1 MKNNKFDLSKFEK
14 IEDLIYFD
22 EIILSHL
29 KLNKKNYFLYLV
41 DNKETSDVFLL
52 FEVEDRK
59 IYDYLS
65 KKISLKS
72 LILENDVVHQIE
84 EDFEGQIIE
93 TQFLYTEQINEEY
106 FPSND
111 SYIEYLPTESSYYF
125 EKLNQIYNKPY
136 LQSLRKNAF
145 FVKFSSEDKS
155 YGDTIGL
162 NDLSNVLLSNLSSS
176 FKSFLKID
184 FLKTFSNKIADDKVL
199 SRIYKMVLPYTD
211 LRAVEF
217 DFGSF
222 EIGLSVDDILTTKIE
237 DKDVKYWVEN
247 VGWKFKDIVLDDVI
261 DNNELDEILT
271 IYNDDERL
279 KIFKPI
285 LNIIESNKF
294 NIQIKNTNSEK
305 YKDLALK
312 NRSIANKIVTNIE
325 KPEQPHDFSVINML
339 TIIDKNKKKKTINLE
354 NTLFSNE
361 QKTNIILRAKD
372 FIDKGYNKIDSDLEL
387 ILTFE
392 NVDDKVF
399 IKTEYDTKIFNVQVQ
414 SEKIDEEIK
423 KLINIIYEYIINR

>member
-14 IEDLIYFD
+14 VEDLIYFD
-22 EIILSHL
+22 EVILSHL

-41 DNKETSDVFLL
+41 DNRETSDIFLL
-52 FEVEDRK
+52 FEVEDK
-59 IYDYLS
+59 NIYDYLS
-65 KKISLKS
+65 RKISLKN
-72 LILENDVVHQIE
+72 LILENDLVHQIE
-84 EDFEGQIIE
+84 EDFEGHIID
-93 TQFLYTEQINEEY
+93 TQFLYTDQIKEEY

-111 SYIEYLPTESSYYF
+111 SYIEYLPSESSYYF

-145 FVKFSSEDKS
+145 FVKFSSENKL

-176 FKSFLKID
+176 FKNFLKID

-199 SRIYKMVLPYTD
+199 SKIYKMALPYTD

-247 VGWKFKDIVLDDVI
+247 VGWKFKDIVLDDDM

-271 IYNDDERL
+271 TYNDEERL

-285 LNIIESNKF
+285 LNIIDNNKF
-294 NIQIKNTNSEK
+294 NIQIKKTNSEK
-305 YKDLALK
+305 YKDLALN
-312 NRSIANKIVTNIE
+312 NRSIANRIITSIE
-325 KPEQPHDFSVINML
+325 RPEQPQDFSVINML

-354 NTLFSNE
+354 NTLFNNE
-361 QKTNIILRAKD
+361 QKTNIILHAKD
-372 FIDKGYNKIDSDLEL
+372 FIDRGYNKIDSNLEL
-387 ILTFE
+387 VVTFE
-392 NVDDKVF
+392 NVNNKVF
-399 IKTEYDTKIFNVQVQ
+399 IKTEYDGNVFDVQIQ

-423 KLINIIYEYIINR
+423 KLINIIYEYIINK